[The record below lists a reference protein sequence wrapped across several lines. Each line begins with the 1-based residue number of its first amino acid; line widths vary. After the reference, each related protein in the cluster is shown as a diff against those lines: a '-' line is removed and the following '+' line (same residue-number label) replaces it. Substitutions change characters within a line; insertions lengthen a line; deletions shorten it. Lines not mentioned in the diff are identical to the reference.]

1 MTLDPSLT
9 VNQLGEANL
18 LGLLQTYSPKGMNG
32 DDGAILDPL
41 PGHPVITTDVL
52 VDEVHFSD
60 QTTPAYAVG
69 WRAAT
74 ANLSDLAAMG
84 SQAVALVIGL
94 GLPGS
99 TSVSWVK
106 DLYQGL
112 WDCCQP
118 WQAQLVGGDLCRAK
132 QRFVAITAL
141 GYVEPSRQIL
151 RNNALAGD
159 WLVVTGSQGSS
170 RAGLEL
176 LLNPA
181 LAATLSLSDSEKQSL
196 IQSHQLPN
204 PRLDV
209 ITLLHMRPPQR
220 IAGMDTSDG
229 LADALVQV
237 CQMSG
242 VNAVVDPEWI
252 PMDPTLVKAFPR
264 EALSWALYGGED
276 FELLLSLEP
285 PLAEWVLQQ
294 VPGSRWIGEVK
305 ADPDKVG
312 QVECKGVGILER
324 EKAFQHFFN
333 MTY

>member
-9 VNQLGEANL
+9 VNQWGEANL
-18 LGLLQTYSPKGMNG
+18 LHLLHTYSPKGMNG
-32 DDGAILDPL
+32 DDGAILDPF
-41 PGHPVITTDVL
+41 PGQSVITTDVL

-84 SQAVALVIGL
+84 SRAVALVIGL

-99 TSVSWVK
+99 TPVSWVK

-118 WQAQLVGGDLCRAK
+118 WQAQLVGGDLCRSK

-141 GYVEPSRQIL
+141 GYVEPSRRIL
-151 RNNALAGD
+151 RREALPGD
-159 WLVVTGSQGSS
+159 WLVVTGPQGSS

-176 LLNPA
+176 LLNPNLGFTLA
-181 LAATLSLSDSEKQSL
+181 LSEAEKQTL
-196 IQSHQLPN
+196 IQSHQFPN

-209 ITLLHMRPPQR
+209 ITLLQTLPPQR
-220 IAGMDTSDG
+220 MAGMDTSDG
-229 LADALVQV
+229 LADALIQV
-237 CQMSG
+237 CQVSG
-242 VNAVVDPEWI
+242 VNAIVDPELI
-252 PMDPTLVKAFPR
+252 PMDPILMKAFP
-264 EALSWALYGGED
+264 EETLPWALYGGED
-276 FELLLSLEP
+276 FELLLSLDP
-285 PLAEWVLQQ
+285 SLAEWILQQ
-294 VPGSRWIGEVK
+294 VPESRCIGEVK

-312 QVECKGVGILER
+312 QVECKGIGMLQQ
-324 EKAFQHFFN
+324 EKAFQHFF
-333 MTY
+333 